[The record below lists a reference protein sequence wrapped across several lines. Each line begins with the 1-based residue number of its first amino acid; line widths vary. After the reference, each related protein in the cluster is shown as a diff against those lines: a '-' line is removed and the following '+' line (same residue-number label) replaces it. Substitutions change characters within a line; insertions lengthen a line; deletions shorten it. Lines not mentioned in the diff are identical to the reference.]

1 MVRVRA
7 AVFLCT
13 AAGVIA
19 AAPLAGCTA
28 GGHAPAPVV
37 SAARSSPRASS
48 GGSLAAGSV
57 ARFAGVSCTSPPAC
71 TAVGSTEVGT
81 LAERWDGR
89 RWAIQQTPSPGSGAA
104 LSAVSCA
111 GPAWCMA
118 VGSSGSLGSQTAL
131 AELWDGRTWSVR
143 LPVTPPDGH
152 ARLLGVSCPAPGMCL
167 AVGDHSGGPAL
178 AELWNGT
185 SWAVLPLASLPGAQ
199 IGPLGS
205 VSCTSPAACTAVG
218 SYASSSSGPGT
229 VAERWNGVR
238 WAVRVT
244 PPAGALYG
252 VSCAAATA
260 CTGVG
265 LSQYHNGGYRVSV
278 ALGWDGTRWAAQPV
292 PNPAH
297 NAGTEVLGV
306 SCPSRG
312 ACFAVGD
319 YTPAGVIAGYA
330 TLAER
335 WEGTRWAIQAVP
347 NPPGSGFKALA
358 GVSCSSAAAC
368 MAVGSGGVGGGP
380 LAERWDGARWAIVPA
395 PAPPPVPVPGSATLA
410 GVSCTSAASC
420 TAVGWDFTT
429 ATTSRAPLAEHWDGS
444 SWLAQQIP
452 NPVVRGQGS
461 ELMAVSCTS
470 RSACTAVGERGSL
483 PFATLAERWDGR
495 RWAVQPTVNPPGND
509 KPLVGV
515 ACTSAGSCTAVGY
528 HLLSRGLGLTL
539 AEHWNGARWARQHT
553 PGPPVVPAGGGSLTA
568 IGCSSAAACT
578 AVGIADSVLPVIDR
592 WNGARWVL
600 QHSPRVQHP
609 GPGEL
614 WSVSC
619 PAAAVC
625 LAAGDTGENGSP
637 SGDAHALAERWDG
650 RAWVIQR
657 VPEPPGTAYSSLKG
671 ISCSSPVACTAV
683 GEFGAPAGT
692 LALAERWN
700 GKTWAIQPTPNP
712 PRGNLPGAV
721 AYLTAVSCPSATAC
735 VAVGQSNAGAL
746 VAELWNGKTWAIQ
759 HLPG

>member
-7 AVFLCT
+7 AVFLCA

-19 AAPLAGCTA
+19 AAPLAACTA
-28 GGHAPAPVV
+28 GGHAPPLAV
-37 SAARSSPRASS
+37 SVARSSPRAAAS

-57 ARFAGVSCTSPPAC
+57 ARFAGVSCTSASAC
-71 TAVGSTEVGT
+71 TAVGSTEVAT

-131 AELWDGRTWSVR
+131 AELWNGRTWSVR
-143 LPVTPPDGH
+143 LPVTPPHGH
-152 ARLLGVSCPAPGMCL
+152 ARLLGVSCPAPGRCL

-178 AELWNGT
+178 AERWNGK

-199 IGPLGS
+199 VGPLES

-229 VAERWNGVR
+229 VAERWNGAT

-260 CTGVG
+260 CTAVG

-278 ALGWDGTRWAAQPV
+278 TRGWDGTRWAAHAV

-297 NAGTEVLGV
+297 NAGTELLGV

-368 MAVGSGGVGGGP
+368 MAVGSGGAGGGP
-380 LAERWDGARWAIVPA
+380 LAERWDGTRWAIVPA
-395 PAPPPVPVPGSATLA
+395 PSPPPVPVPGSATLA
-410 GVSCTSAASC
+410 GVSCASAASC
-420 TAVGWDFTT
+420 TAVGSEFTT
-429 ATTSRAPLAEHWDGS
+429 ATTSREPLAERWDGR
-444 SWLAQQIP
+444 SWSAQQIP
-452 NPVVRGQGS
+452 NPVFAGQGS
-461 ELMAVSCTS
+461 ELAAVSCTS
-470 RSACTAVGERGSL
+470 RAACTAVGERGSL

-495 RWAVQPTVNPPGND
+495 RWAVQPTVNPPGDD

-515 ACTSAGSCTAVGY
+515 ACTSAASCTAVGY
-528 HLLSRGLGLTL
+528 HILSRGLGLTL

-553 PGPPVVPAGGGSLTA
+553 PGPPAVPAGAGSLTA
-568 IGCSSAAACT
+568 VGCSSAAACT
-578 AVGIADSVLPVIDR
+578 AVGIADNLLPVIDR

-671 ISCSSPVACTAV
+671 ISCPSATTCVAV
-683 GEFGAPAGT
+683 GQSGTGT
-692 LALAERWN
+692 LAELWN
-700 GKTWAIQPTPNP
+700 GKTWAIQHTPSP
-712 PRGNLPGAV
+712 PRGNLPGAA
-721 AYLTAVSCPSATAC
+721 AYLTAVSCPSATTC
-735 VAVGQSNAGAL
+735 VAVGQSNTSTL
-746 VAELWNGKTWAIQ
+746 AELWNGKTWAIQ